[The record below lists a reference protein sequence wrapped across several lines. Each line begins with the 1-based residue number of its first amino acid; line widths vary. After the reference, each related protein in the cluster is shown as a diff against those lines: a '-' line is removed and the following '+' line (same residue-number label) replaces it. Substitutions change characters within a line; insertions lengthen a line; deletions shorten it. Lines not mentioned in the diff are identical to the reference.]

1 MALEASTNVI
11 SRSLSGGMRRRL
23 TLCLALVGNP
33 PILLL
38 DEISTGLDPIS
49 RRKIWD
55 VILRS
60 KTDRTVILTTHSMEE
75 ADTLSDRLA
84 IMALGILRCLGSS
97 SRLKRKYGMGYR
109 VDIQC
114 AFDPVAGTS
123 DVLRIRDEL
132 VQPYMSQALLVG
144 RTGGH
149 LTLAIPRNVGI
160 DALQGFL
167 RVCEQ
172 RTDIVKSW
180 GVRQTTLEEVFLA
193 ISKHADKI
201 AHLKNVLEE

>member
-1 MALEASTNVI
+1 MKKLNGKMTKAQALAKLTKMRLQDIALESSSTVV

-60 KTDRTVILTTHSMEE
+60 KTDRSVLLTTHSMEE

-84 IMALGILRCLGSS
+84 IMAYGVLRCLGTS

-114 AFDPVAGTS
+114 HFDP
-123 DVLRIRDEL
+123 I
-132 VQPYMSQALLVG
+132 
-144 RTGGH
+144 
-149 LTLAIPRNVGI
+149 
-160 DALQGFL
+160 
-167 RVCEQ
+167 
-172 RTDIVKSW
+172 
-180 GVRQTTLEEVFLA
+180 
-193 ISKHADKI
+193 
-201 AHLKNVLEE
+201 

>member
-1 MALEASTNVI
+1 MDEGDDDADEDEPNEETVGGEEAALRKTLTDKEALAKLTKMRLQDVALEASTNVI

-109 VDIQC
+109 VDVQC

-132 VQPYMSQALLVG
+132 VQPYMPQALLVG

-149 LTLAIPRNVGI
+149 LTLAIPRSVGI
-160 DALQGFL
+160 DAL
-167 RVCEQ
+167 
-172 RTDIVKSW
+172 
-180 GVRQTTLEEVFLA
+180 
-193 ISKHADKI
+193 
-201 AHLKNVLEE
+201 

>member
-1 MALEASTNVI
+1 M
-11 SRSLSGGMRRRL
+11 
-23 TLCLALVGNP
+23 
-33 PILLL
+33 
-38 DEISTGLDPIS
+38 DPET
-49 RRKIWD
+49 RFAIWD
-55 VILRS
+55 TVKKMQQSMTILM
-60 KTDRTVILTTHSMEE
+60 TTHSMEE

-132 VQPYMSQALLVG
+132 VQPYMPQALLVG

-149 LTLAIPRNVGI
+149 LTLAIPRSVGI